1 MFVDEF
7 INLFLSLIL
16 FFILSHLNLFNPC
29 LLITLY
35 DILCL
40 LFEVFEEQVFSHIPF
55 HSKGFHNIS
64 FVFSLLSHS
73 SMDYLF

>member
-1 MFVDEF
+1 MNSFVF
-7 INLFLSLIL
+7 VFNFV
-16 FFILSHLNLFNPC
+16 FYSHLNLFNPC